1 MLQRKVPIDR
11 DGDEENKEDNGDGT
25 DENEIKSLVHN
36 NVLQTC
42 FAADATQIIK

>member
-1 MLQRKVPIDR
+1 MLQRKVPKDS

-25 DENEIKSLVHN
+25 DGNEIKSLVHN
-36 NVLQTC
+36 VLQIC